1 MNRCRI
7 WAGVSTLI
15 LILAGFS
22 VLYGEQQADQ
32 SANTQIKKVPAANV
46 NSASG
51 KEMYTAYCAAC
62 HGASGAGN
70 GPAATALKTPPA
82 NLTQLAKQNGGK
94 FPYAKVQQ
102 SIKGDPNMPAAH
114 GSQQMPIWGQTFIQ
128 LGQQSEAQAQLRI
141 KNISDYIAT
150 LQAK

>member
-7 WAGVSTLI
+7 WAGISTLI
-15 LILAGFS
+15 LILTGYS
-22 VLYGEQQADQ
+22 VLSGEQQADQ
-32 SANTQIKKVPAANV
+32 AAKPQVKKVPAANV

-51 KEMYTAYCAAC
+51 KEMYNSYCAAC
-62 HGASGAGN
+62 HGATGAGN

-82 NLTQLAKQNGGK
+82 NLTQLANQNGGK

-114 GSQQMPIWGQTFIQ
+114 GSPQMPVWGQTFIQ

-141 KNISDYIAT
+141 KNITDYIAT
-150 LQAK
+150 LQTK

>member
-7 WAGVSTLI
+7 WAGVSTLM
-15 LILAGFS
+15 LILASFT
-22 VLYGEQQADQ
+22 VLNGEQQADQ
-32 SANTQIKKVPAANV
+32 SAKTQVKKVPTANV

-62 HGASGAGN
+62 HGASGSGN
-70 GPAATALKTPPA
+70 GPAASALKTPPA

-102 SIKGDPNMPAAH
+102 SIKGDANMPAAH
-114 GSQQMPIWGQTFIQ
+114 GSLQMPIWGETFLQ
-128 LGQQSEAQAQLRI
+128 LGQQNEAQAQLRI
-141 KNISDYIAT
+141 KNLTDYIAS
-150 LQAK
+150 LQSK

>member
-7 WAGVSTLI
+7 WAGVSTL
-15 LILAGFS
+15 LVVVAGYS
-22 VLYGEQQADQ
+22 VLSGAQQAGQ
-32 SANTQIKKVPAANV
+32 SVKPQVKKVPAANV

-62 HGASGAGN
+62 HGATGAGN
-70 GPAATALKTPPA
+70 GPAASALKTPPS
-82 NLTQLAKQNGGK
+82 NLTQLAKSNGGK

-102 SIKGDPNMPAAH
+102 SIKGDPDMPAAH
-114 GSQQMPIWGQTFIQ
+114 GSQQMPVWGQTFIQ
-128 LGQQSEAQAQLRI
+128 LSHQSEAETQLRI
-141 KNISDYIAT
+141 KNITDYIAS

>member
-7 WAGVSTLI
+7 GAGISTL
-15 LILAGFS
+15 LLMLVGLS
-22 VLYGEQQADQ
+22 VLKAQQSDQ
-32 SANTQIKKVPAANV
+32 SAKPQIKKVPTANV

-62 HGASGAGN
+62 HGANGSGD
-70 GPAATALKTPPA
+70 GPAAPALKTPPA
-82 NLTQLAKQNGGK
+82 NLTQLAKANGGK

-102 SIKGDPNMPAAH
+102 SIKGDANMPAAH
-114 GSQQMPIWGQTFIQ
+114 GSPQMPVWGQTFTQ
-128 LGQQSEAQAQLRI
+128 MGHQSEAQAQLRI
-141 KNISDYIAT
+141 KNITDYIAT